1 MTRLATTLLSII
13 AGLFASIATVDSA
26 AQDDDQCVELE
37 GTPPGLYVTVDQSQV
52 YLIKD
57 GKVVELDPGE
67 AAYASETELTCLNL
81 PPTLLEWPC
90 GTAEALSRQRAPTYT
105 ADALPV
111 TGAADEVARRY
122 FEDNEVLGPPIE
134 WLNGDVHGNFDADEL
149 GRISTAE
156 YWYLPGG
163 PDPFASPKRPR
174 AQLVALFW
182 STKQAVLDGNTL
194 QPLRDTSADGEVPVV
209 FVFHEDDEVPVS
221 FFGDNVTLGELADAF
236 FQRGIKVAPVPVWY
250 TGDHHLRVSVRE
262 FEQLFDIP
270 ELEDISPA
278 QVELHSTELEAHG
291 FTKKPI
297 SVSVLGENRTLVVDQ
312 PERVRVASA
321 LGFDAIPT
329 VLFYYTGTSHLGKCG
344 VPFPQTS
351 VVGGA
356 TSAEETQETV
366 TPPPEL
372 PEPERR
378 ASGS

>member
-1 MTRLATTLLSII
+1 LIPPCCT
-13 AGLFASIATVDSA
+13 F
-26 AQDDDQCVELE
+26 ELE

-67 AAYASETELTCLNL
+67 AAYANEDQLSCINL

-90 GTAEALSRQRAPTYT
+90 GTAEALSRRNAPTYT
-105 ADALPV
+105 AASLPV
-111 TGAADEVARRY
+111 SGAVDEVSRRY
-122 FEDNEVLGPPIE
+122 FEDNEVIGPPIE
-134 WLNGDVHGNFDADEL
+134 WLNGEVHGTFDASEL
-149 GRISTAE
+149 ARMSTAE

-174 AQLVALFW
+174 AQLVSLFW

-194 QPLRDTSADGEVPVV
+194 QPLSDASVDGGIPVV
-209 FVFHEDDEVPVS
+209 FVFHEDNEVPVS
-221 FFGDNVTLGELADAF
+221 FFGENVTLGELADAF
-236 FQRGIKVAPVPVWY
+236 FQRGIKVAAVPVWY
-250 TGDHHLRVSVRE
+250 AGDHHLRVSVRE
-262 FEQLFDIP
+262 FERLFDIP

-278 QVELHSTELEAHG
+278 QMALHSAELEAHG

-297 SVSVLGENRTLVVDQ
+297 SVSVLAENRTMVIDQ
-312 PERVRVASA
+312 PDRVRVAAA
-321 LGFDAIPT
+321 LGFDSIPT

-344 VPFPQTS
+344 VPFPQNS
-351 VVGGA
+351 VVGGSSA
-356 TSAEETQETV
+356 AEETI